1 MDLVQLLVSQL
12 GVNAQQA
19 QGGVG
24 ALLKVAK
31 EQVTPA
37 TFGEIG
43 KLLPQA
49 ADWMKVVPSSGG
61 GLGGMLGGMLG
72 GNLGT
77 LAKIASQFQAL
88 GIDADQL
95 APFAKTAFE
104 FLQKNLSGEAKDE
117 ISKLVSQ
124 FLK

>member
-1 MDLVQLLVSQL
+1 MDLIQLLTSQL

-24 ALLKVAK
+24 ALLKAAQ
-31 EQVTPA
+31 EQVSPA

-49 ADWMKVVPSSGG
+49 ADWMKAVPSSGG

-77 LAKIASQFQAL
+77 LAKVASQFSAL
-88 GIDADQL
+88 GIDSNKL
-95 APFAKTAFE
+95 APFAKLALD
-104 FLQKNLSGEAKDE
+104 FLQKNLSGDAKNE

-124 FLK
+124 LLK